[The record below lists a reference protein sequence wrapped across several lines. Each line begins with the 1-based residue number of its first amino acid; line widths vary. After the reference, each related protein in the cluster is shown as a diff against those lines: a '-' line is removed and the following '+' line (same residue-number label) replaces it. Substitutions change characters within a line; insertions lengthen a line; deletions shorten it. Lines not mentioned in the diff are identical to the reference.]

1 MKNKTPNNTGK
12 KYLTKITPKQQKFI
26 DLYTSK
32 YGELS
37 ATECAIRAGYD
48 RSSAHTRAN
57 ELLDWRKN
65 PEIVKAI
72 DERMISNKEIWL
84 IDKEKHLANL
94 TRIQNEA
101 RQKGQYGVAGKM
113 EELKG
118 KVQGFYIDRN
128 MTLTKEITPEELND
142 KMKNMFPSREEYEAM
157 HKQMADELY
166 GVHDDIKKVV
176 EEENAAEEELEKF
189 LEENKRQSKP

>member
-1 MKNKTPNNTGK
+1 MTNKGK

-37 ATECAIRAGYD
+37 ATDCAIRAGYE

-65 PEIVKAI
+65 PEVVKEIEQRQIAN
-72 DERMISNKEIWL
+72 REIWL

-101 RQKGQYGVAGKM
+101 RAKGQYGKATLIK
-113 EELKG
+113 LS
-118 KVQGFYIDRN
+118 IRN
-128 MTLTKEITPEELND
+128 
-142 KMKNMFPSREEYEAM
+142 
-157 HKQMADELY
+157 
-166 GVHDDIKKVV
+166 
-176 EEENAAEEELEKF
+176 
-189 LEENKRQSKP
+189 

>member
-1 MKNKTPNNTGK
+1 MGK
-12 KYLTKITPKQQKFI
+12 KYITKITPKQQKFI

-37 ATECAIRAGYD
+37 ATDCAIKAGYE
-48 RSSAHTRAN
+48 RESAHTRAS

-65 PEIVKAI
+65 PEVARQIEARQIGNREV
-72 DERMISNKEIWL
+72 WL

-101 RQKGQYGVAGKM
+101 RAKGQYGVAGKM

-118 KVQGFYIDRN
+118 KVQGFYVDRN
-128 MTLTKEITPEELND
+128 LTLTKELSEEDLNDQMRATFKTKEEFDALNEGLREELFG
-142 KMKNMFPSREEYEAM
+142 KE
-157 HKQMADELY
+157 
-166 GVHDDIKKVV
+166 KKVG
-176 EEENAAEEELEKF
+176 EKD
-189 LEENKRQSKP
+189 KS

>member
-1 MKNKTPNNTGK
+1 MTRNPPDNTGK

-26 DLYTSK
+26 DIYTSR

-37 ATECAIRAGYD
+37 ATDCAIRAGYD
-48 RSSAHTRAN
+48 RSSAHTRAS

-65 PEIVKAI
+65 PDVVKMI
-72 DERMISNKEIWL
+72 DDRMVANKEIWL
-84 IDKEKHLANL
+84 INKEKHLANL

-101 RQKGQYGVAGKM
+101 RKKGQYGVAGRM

-128 MTLTKEITPEELND
+128 MTLTKEVTQEELNQ
-142 KMKNMFPSREEYEAM
+142 KMKDMFPTREEYEAM
-157 HKQMADELY
+157 HKELSE
-166 GVHDDIKKVV
+166 DIFGKK
-176 EEENAAEEELEKF
+176 EGK
-189 LEENKRQSKP
+189 